1 MDEKKTLKH
10 ELDERLRQLP
20 EAQLREVLNYVE
32 SLRDDSSSPPSIE
45 EKIAARVADIPD
57 EALEDLPA
65 DASENLDHY
74 LYGGPKK

>member
-1 MDEKKTLKH
+1 MNDKKTLKR

-20 EAQLREVLNYVE
+20 EGQLRDVLNYVE
-32 SLRDDSSSPPSIE
+32 SLREDSSPSIE

-74 LYGGPKK
+74 LYGAPKK

>member
-1 MDEKKTLKH
+1 MDDKKTLKR

-20 EAQLREVLNYVE
+20 EGQLRDVLNYVE
-32 SLRDDSSSPPSIE
+32 SLREDSSPSIE

-74 LYGGPKK
+74 LYGAKK